1 VLNVVSRQ
9 LHVFREPT
17 QNGYQSEVIL
27 AEDATIS
34 PLEFPDLSITVLEML
49 PPVIVIAS

>member
-1 VLNVVSRQ
+1 VLDVVSRQ

-49 PPVIVIAS
+49 LPVIVIAS